1 MDPRYTGDR
10 WSVVWYRRADDAAE
24 PVVGNGVVERWWDR
38 SEKTSWVHLSAADDD
53 DNDAEQQ
60 RSNKRHKAD
69 GD

>member
-38 SEKTSWVHLSAADDD
+38 SEKTSWVHPSADDY
-53 DNDAEQQ
+53 NTEP
-60 RSNKRHKAD
+60 RNSKRHKGD

>member
-38 SEKTSWVHLSAADDD
+38 SEKTSWVHLSATDAF
-53 DNDAEQQ
+53 DNAEQP
-60 RSNKRHKAD
+60 RNNKRHKGD